1 MLATCPPQEGSIR
14 DGFWLPVATLWWR
27 DLIRLSRERT
37 RVLGLV
43 AAPCLFWLFL
53 GAGLGQSFQP
63 PSGAAG
69 GGYLQYFFPG
79 TVIMVVLFASIFST
93 MSVIEDRREGFLQSV
108 LAAPISRASIVLGK
122 VLGGSTQALVPGFL
136 FLLAGPAVGFSFSLP
151 QLVGLT
157 SLLFLISFALTS
169 LGFLIAWRMDS
180 VQGFHA
186 MLNLVLI
193 PMWLLSGALFP
204 ASGASPWVQWIM
216 RLNPL
221 TYAVSALRRALQ
233 AQGSPLGEDV
243 ASLGFSLEITA
254 LFGLV
259 AVTAALME
267 CRRPTTKSAG

>member
-1 MLATCPPQEGSIR
+1 M
-14 DGFWLPVATLWWR
+14 ATLWWR
-27 DLIRLSRERT
+27 ELVRLSRERT

-43 AAPCLFWLFL
+43 AAPFLFWLFL

-63 PSGAAG
+63 PSASGG

-108 LAAPISRASIVLGK
+108 LVAPVSRASIVLGK
-122 VLGGSTQALVPGFL
+122 VLGGTTQAVVPGFL
-136 FLLAGPAVGFSFSLP
+136 FLLTGPAVGFPFGLP
-151 QLVGLT
+151 QLIGLT
-157 SLLFLISFALTS
+157 AILFLISFALTS

-186 MLNLVLI
+186 VLNLVLI

-204 ASGASPWVQWIM
+204 ASGAAPWVQWFM

-221 TYAVSALRRALQ
+221 TYAVSALRRALHS
-233 AQGSPLGEDV
+233 QGSPLGEDV

-254 LFGLV
+254 LFGLL
-259 AVTAALME
+259 AVTAALLE
-267 CRRPTTKSAG
+267 CRRPTIKSPG